1 MSKIKPI
8 LAALFG
14 SKKFILTMAAIL
26 VWLAGKGGLA
36 LTEADVTPVLYLL
49 GGLVGA
55 IGLADFGKESTKEST
70 KFTKELVAAEA
81 KKTQA

>member
-1 MSKIKPI
+1 MYQKIKPI

-14 SKKFILTMAAIL
+14 SKKFIITLAAIL

-36 LTEADVTPVLYLL
+36 LTEADVTPVLLLL

-55 IGLADFGKESTKEST
+55 IGMQDFGKERVKEAV
-70 KFTKELVAAEA
+70 KAEERLGKPAAPAE
-81 KKTQA
+81 

>member
-1 MSKIKPI
+1 MKAIKQVA
-8 LAALFG
+8 AALFS
-14 SKKFILTMAAIL
+14 SKKFILTLAAIL

-55 IGLADFGKESTKEST
+55 IGMQDFGKERIKEAV
-70 KFTKELVAAEA
+70 KAEERLG
-81 KKTQA
+81 KPPVQAE